1 MLREFKQYRQNT
13 NKRLKTFRLEAMR
26 AGFKHAWGQQDYE
39 MIVEMSK
46 KIPEAALYED
56 EKLLQLYDLAI
67 VRLEAVS

>member
-1 MLREFKQYRQNT
+1 
-13 NKRLKTFRLEAMR
+13 
-26 AGFKHAWGQQDYE
+26 
-39 MIVEMSK
+39 MSK